1 VTKNHLLT
9 AAHCLKNAH
18 VNQILLGVTN
28 LWQYKEGSILEVVKN
43 NPHPEYKKGSYY
55 YDVAVLTVNQTI
67 KYGPK
72 IRPVCLLRNAVD
84 NSDQHSSKLTTLTG
98 KMLFI

>member
-9 AAHCLKNAH
+9 AAHCLNNAH
-18 VNQILLGVTN
+18 VNQVLLGVTN
-28 LWQYKEGSILEVVKN
+28 LWQYMQGSILEVVKK
-43 NPHPEYKKGSYY
+43 NPHPEYHNYY
-55 YDVAVLTVNQTI
+55 YDVAVLTVNETI

-72 IRPVCLLRNAVD
+72 IKPVCLLRNPVD
-84 NSDQHSSKLTTLTG
+84 NSDQHSSKMTTLTG